1 MSESPVI
8 RTARQIKKQL
18 KLLLHAGTKYEC
30 PLCGY
35 RSRDLAP
42 IGHDYEVLRRYKVVG
57 AARRRGGCY
66 RCGAYDRDKLVYLYL
81 RDGLQIFSPE
91 KKNYRILHIAPSHA
105 IASRLHAH
113 GFAGYVAGDL
123 FTKGYHY
130 PDYVR
135 EMNVLRLPFEDE
147 TFDLVLC
154 NHVLEHIEDDRRAM
168 REIYRV
174 MKCGAEAI
182 LQVPLSGILEKSLE
196 DPALKSEE
204 ERARAFGQRDH
215 VRIYG
220 RDYFERLGEVGFR
233 VEEKDL
239 SAAYPR
245 CGLNPGERLTIA
257 LKTP

>member
-1 MSESPVI
+1 MRDLPLI
-8 RTARQIKKQL
+8 PMARNIKKRL

-35 RSRDLAP
+35 HSRDLAP
-42 IGHDYEVLRRYKVVG
+42 IGHDYEVLRLYEVVG
-57 AARRRGGCY
+57 AAPRRGGCY

-81 RDGLQIFSPE
+81 YDRLKIFSPE
-91 KKNYRILHIAPSHA
+91 KKKYHILHIAPSQA
-105 IASRLHAH
+105 ISSRLHAH
-113 GFAGYVAGDL
+113 GFASYVAGDL
-123 FTKGYHY
+123 FAKGYQY

-135 EMNVLRLPFEDE
+135 EMNVLDLPLEDD

-154 NHVLEHIEDDRRAM
+154 NHVLEHIEDDRQAM

-174 MKCGAEAI
+174 MKRGAEAI
-182 LQVPLSGILEKSLE
+182 LQVPLSGVLEKTLE

-220 RDYFERLGEVGFR
+220 RDYFKRLRETGFR

-239 SAAYPR
+239 SVSYSR
-245 CGLNPGERLTIA
+245 FGLNPEERLIVA
-257 LKTP
+257 IKNP